1 MIALQNKLRQI
12 GEAFAAV
19 TENAC
24 HYFRPV
30 TAFPAL
36 IWAEDGEA
44 DSFNADNHKACQ
56 NITGTVDLF
65 TKTEFDPLLDDVQAA
80 LEGLGVA
87 WRLES
92 VQYEDET
99 NAIHYEWTWEVA
111 TNGEN
116 ASQGS

>member
-1 MIALQNKLRQI
+1 MIALQNKLRQM

-111 TNGEN
+111 TDGE
-116 ASQGS
+116 S

>member
-99 NAIHYEWTWEVA
+99 NAIHYEWAWEVA
-111 TNGEN
+111 TDG
-116 ASQGS
+116 

>member
-1 MIALQNKLRQI
+1 MIALQNKLRQM

-111 TNGEN
+111 TDG
-116 ASQGS
+116 

>member
-111 TNGEN
+111 TDGEN

>member
-1 MIALQNKLRQI
+1 MIALQNKLRQM

-19 TENAC
+19 TSNSC

-111 TNGEN
+111 TDGEN

>member
-12 GEAFAAV
+12 GEAFAGV
-19 TENAC
+19 TTNAY

-36 IWAEDGEA
+36 IWAESGEA
-44 DSFNADNHKACQ
+44 DSFHADNKKACQ
-56 NITGTVDLF
+56 NIQGTVDLF
-65 TKTEFDPLLDDVQAA
+65 TKTEFDPLLDDVQTA

-87 WRLES
+87 WYLSS

-111 TNGEN
+111 SRGEN
-116 ASQGS
+116 

>member
-12 GEAFAAV
+12 GTAFAAV
-19 TENAC
+19 TQNAY

-30 TAFPAL
+30 TSFPAL
-36 IWAEDGEA
+36 IWAESGEA
-44 DSFNADNHKACQ
+44 DSFHADNKKACQ
-56 NITGTVDLF
+56 NIQGTVDLF
-65 TKTEFDPLLDDVQAA
+65 TKTEFDPLLDDVQTA

-87 WRLES
+87 WYLSS

-111 TNGEN
+111 SRGED
-116 ASQGS
+116 

>member
-1 MIALQNKLRQI
+1 MIALQNKLRQM

-30 TAFPAL
+30 TSFPAV
-36 IWAEDGEA
+36 IWAESGEA
-44 DSFNADNHKACQ
+44 ESFHADNRKSCQ
-56 NITGTVDLF
+56 TIQGTVDLY
-65 TKTEFDPLLDDVQAA
+65 TKTEFDPLLDDVQTA
-80 LEGLGVA
+80 LEGVA
-87 WRLES
+87 WYLSS

-111 TNGEN
+111 HRGED
-116 ASQGS
+116 

>member
-1 MIALQNKLRQI
+1 MIALQLKLRQM
-12 GEAFAAV
+12 GEAFAGV
-19 TENAC
+19 TTNAY

-36 IWAEDGEA
+36 IWAESGEA
-44 DSFNADNHKACQ
+44 DSFHSDNRKSCQ
-56 NITGTVDLF
+56 TIQGTVDLF
-65 TKTEFDPLLDDVQAA
+65 TKTEFDPLLDDVQTA

-87 WRLES
+87 WYLSS

-111 TNGEN
+111 NRGED
-116 ASQGS
+116 

>member
-1 MIALQNKLRQI
+1 MIALQLKLRQM
-12 GEAFAAV
+12 GEAFAGV
-19 TENAC
+19 TTNAY

-36 IWAEDGEA
+36 IWAESGEA
-44 DSFNADNHKACQ
+44 DSFHSDNQKSCQ
-56 NITGTVDLF
+56 TIQGTVDLF

-87 WRLES
+87 WYLSS

-111 TNGEN
+111 NRGED
-116 ASQGS
+116 

>member
-1 MIALQNKLRQI
+1 MIALQNKLRQM

-19 TENAC
+19 TPNSC

-111 TNGEN
+111 TDGEN

>member
-1 MIALQNKLRQI
+1 MIALQNKLRQM

>member
-111 TNGEN
+111 TDG
-116 ASQGS
+116 

>member
-1 MIALQNKLRQI
+1 MIALQLKLRQM
-12 GEAFAAV
+12 GEAFAGV
-19 TENAC
+19 TTNAY

-36 IWAEDGEA
+36 IWAESGEA
-44 DSFNADNHKACQ
+44 DSFHSDNRKSCQ
-56 NITGTVDLF
+56 TIQGTVDLF

-80 LEGLGVA
+80 LEGLGAA
-87 WRLES
+87 WYLSS

-111 TNGEN
+111 NRGEN
-116 ASQGS
+116 

>member
-1 MIALQNKLRQI
+1 MIALQNKLRQM

-99 NAIHYEWTWEVA
+99 NAIHYEWSWEVA
-111 TNGEN
+111 TDGEN

>member
-1 MIALQNKLRQI
+1 MIALQNKLRQM
-12 GEAFAAV
+12 GEAFATV
-19 TENAC
+19 TKNAY

-36 IWAEDGEA
+36 IWAESGEA
-44 DSFNADNHKACQ
+44 DSFHADNKKACQ
-56 NITGTVDLF
+56 NIQGTVDLF
-65 TKTEFDPLLDDVQAA
+65 TKTEFDPLLDDVQTA

-87 WRLES
+87 WYLSS

-111 TNGEN
+111 SRGED
-116 ASQGS
+116 

>member
-1 MIALQNKLRQI
+1 MIALQNKLRQM

-65 TKTEFDPLLDDVQAA
+65 TKTEFDPLLDDVQTA

-111 TNGEN
+111 TDGEN

>member
-1 MIALQNKLRQI
+1 MIALQNKLRQM

-111 TNGEN
+111 HRGED
-116 ASQGS
+116 

>member
-1 MIALQNKLRQI
+1 MIALQNKLRQM

-30 TAFPAL
+30 MAFPAL

-111 TNGEN
+111 TDGEN